1 MPMERHISPMATPIL
16 KVGCSL
22 VFTISLLASTLAQ
35 SDTYIIHMDRSAM
48 PKAFNDHHNWYLAT
62 ISSISDTATS
72 TFTRTSKHIYT
83 YSSSVQGFSASLTKS
98 ELKALKKSPGY
109 ISSTRDRKIKV
120 HTTHT
125 SEFLGLSSSSGAWPT
140 ANYGEDMIIG
150 LVDTGIWPESES
162 FGDEGMT
169 EVPSRWKGKCEPGTQ
184 FNSSMCNKKL
194 IGARY
199 YNKGLLANDPKI
211 KISMNSTR
219 DTDGHGTHT
228 ASTAAG
234 NYVKGAS
241 YFGYANGTSSGM
253 APRARIAMYKAI
265 WRYGV
270 YESDVLAAIDQAIQD
285 GVDILSLS
293 LTVAIEDDFFLE
305 DDTIAI
311 ASFAAMEKGVF
322 VAASAGNAGPSYYT
336 LVNGAPWMLTIGAG
350 TIDREFEGV
359 LTLGNGNQISFPTV
373 YPGNYSLSHKPLV
386 FMDGCES
393 VNELKKVKNKIIV
406 CKDNLTFSGQIE
418 NAASARVSGAV
429 FISNYTSLSEFYTR
443 SSFPAVYIGLQDG
456 QRLIDYIK
464 ESKDPRGTVVF
475 QKTVT
480 GTKPAPRVDGYSGRG
495 PFASCRNVLKPD
507 LLAPGTLVLASWSP
521 ISSVAE
527 VRSHSFFSKFN
538 LLSGTSMATPHV
550 AGVAALIKKA
560 HPDWSPAAIRSALM
574 TTADSLDNTLSPIKD
589 ASNNN
594 LPATPIDI
602 GSGHINPNKSLDPGL
617 IYDATAEDYIKLLC
631 AMNYTNKQ
639 IQIITRSSHHDCKN
653 RSLDLN
659 YPSFIA
665 YFDSYDSG
673 SKEKVVHKFQ
683 RTLTNVGE
691 RMSSYTAKLL
701 GMDGIKVS
709 VEPQKLVFKKEHE
722 KLSYTLTL
730 EGPKSLEEDVIHGSL
745 SWVHDGGKYVVRSP
759 IVATSVTP

>member
-1 MPMERHISPMATPIL
+1 M
-16 KVGCSL
+16 
-22 VFTISLLASTLAQ
+22 
-35 SDTYIIHMDRSAM
+35 
-48 PKAFNDHHNWYLAT
+48 
-62 ISSISDTATS
+62 
-72 TFTRTSKHIYT
+72 
-83 YSSSVQGFSASLTKS
+83 
-98 ELKALKKSPGY
+98 
-109 ISSTRDRKIKV
+109 KV

-125 SEFLGLSSSSGAWPT
+125 SQFLGLSPSSGAWPT
-140 ANYGEDMIIG
+140 ANYGEDIIIG

-162 FGDEGMT
+162 FSDEGMT
-169 EVPSRWKGKCEPGTQ
+169 EVPSRWKGKCEPAGT
-184 FNSSMCNKKL
+184 N
-194 IGARY
+194 
-199 YNKGLLANDPKI
+199 
-211 KISMNSTR
+211 
-219 DTDGHGTHT
+219 
-228 ASTAAG
+228 
-234 NYVKGAS
+234 
-241 YFGYANGTSSGM
+241 GM

-305 DDTIAI
+305 DDSIAV

-322 VAASAGNAGPSYYT
+322 VAASAGNDGPNYFT

-350 TIDREFEGV
+350 TIDRKLEGV
-359 LTLGNGNQISFPTV
+359 LTLGNGNQFSFPTV

-386 FMDGCES
+386 FMDGCGN

-406 CKDNLTFSGQIE
+406 CKDNLTFSDQIE

-429 FISNYTSLSEFYTR
+429 FISNYSSPSEFYTR

-456 QRLIDYIK
+456 QRVIDYIK
-464 ESKDPRGTVVF
+464 ESKDPRGTVEF
-475 QKTVT
+475 RKTVT
-480 GTKPAPRVDGYSGRG
+480 GTKPAPRVDDYSGRG

-521 ISSVAE
+521 
-527 VRSHSFFSKFN
+527 
-538 LLSGTSMATPHV
+538 
-550 AGVAALIKKA
+550 KA

-574 TTADSLDNTLSPIKD
+574 TTAYSLDNTLSPIKD
-589 ASNNN
+589 AAANDS
-594 LPATPIDI
+594 PATPIDI
-602 GSGHINPNKSLDPGL
+602 GSGHVNPTKSLDPGL
-617 IYDATAEDYIKLLC
+617 IYDAAAEDYIKLLC

-639 IQIITRSSHHDCKN
+639 IRIITRSNHDCKN

-673 SKEKVVHKFQ
+673 SKEKVVHRFQ
-683 RTLTNVGE
+683 RTLTNVGDP
-691 RMSSYTAKLL
+691 MSNYSAKLI

-709 VEPQKLVFKKEHE
+709 VEPQKLVFKKKLE

-730 EGPKSLEEDVIHGSL
+730 EGPRSLKEDVVHGSL

-759 IVATSVTP
+759 VVATSVTP